1 MTLITRR
8 PGPGQDREVT
18 FTGQMS
24 GGHLYVI
31 PSDAR
36 PLIAKGGVLPMA
48 DTAGTGLT
56 QTVIRACAVGSPS

>member
-1 MTLITRR
+1 M
-8 PGPGQDREVT
+8 T

-36 PLIAKGGVLPMA
+36 PLIAKGVLEVA
-48 DTAGTGLT
+48 DAAGTGLT
-56 QTVIRACAVGSPS
+56 QPVIRACAVGSPG